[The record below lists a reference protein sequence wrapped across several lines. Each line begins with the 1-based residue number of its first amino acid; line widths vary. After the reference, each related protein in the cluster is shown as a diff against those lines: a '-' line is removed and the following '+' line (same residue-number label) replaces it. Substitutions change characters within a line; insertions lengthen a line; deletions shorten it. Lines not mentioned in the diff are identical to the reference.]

1 MCPSESGDWLDDG
14 VSFAP
19 DDDWSLEQPHTPI
32 TSEAQ
37 ALVGRL
43 SSGGMYVRTGILQL
57 SEDWVGREAE
67 VAVRLGAEY
76 VSYQEWKVSQLQPM
90 QSFLLLSA
98 QRLIDELDQLCVQYT
113 MRDTLLVSLLDLPLS
128 QLPAAERTK
137 FWQFMH
143 GGFSKRPRA
152 LLLALPEQA
161 AAALPSD
168 PEALSLIHI

>member
-1 MCPSESGDWLDDG
+1 
-14 VSFAP
+14 
-19 DDDWSLEQPHTPI
+19 
-32 TSEAQ
+32 
-37 ALVGRL
+37 
-43 SSGGMYVRTGILQL
+43 MYVRTGILQL

-168 PEALSLIHI
+168 PEAWVLAERVAVWST